1 LVGLLCVDIGH
12 FTQVLTLVLMG
23 MN

>member
-23 MN
+23 MS